1 MLYLACQIPPGAQGC
16 RLDSFLRAQGLSA
29 GLIRAVK
36 HQCGGFFA
44 DGAPIHTNMPLTA
57 GRQLTF
63 ALPSD
68 PPTQVEPQPVD
79 FGILFED
86 AFAAVLDKPAGLAVH
101 PTLNYPDR
109 TLANG
114 WLWHLRQSGTTGV
127 FRPVNRIDKNT
138 SGLVLCAGN
147 SFAAPI
153 LAQTAQKCY
162 LAVTEGG
169 LPRDEGIIDAP
180 IARRGDSII
189 GRTVAPDGKP
199 SMTRYRVLARGGG
212 HTLAACIPVTGRTHQ
227 IRVHMAYLGCPLAG
241 DTLYGGHTDRIARH
255 ALHCA
260 ALTFRH
266 PLDGKLRRIDCPM
279 PPDMA
284 KLCTSGGMPQVQPD
298 TLFDLIRQ
306 LAPEKVGVEIQTPF
320 AYYIREND
328 EETIGTESYGRVLSP
343 LQE

>member
-1 MLYLACQIPPGAQGC
+1 MLYLSCRVPSEAQGC

-29 GLIRAVK
+29 GLIRGVK

-44 DGAPIHTNMPLTA
+44 DGSPIHTNMLLTA
-57 GRQLTF
+57 GQQLTF
-63 ALPSD
+63 ALPPD
-68 PPTQVEPQPVD
+68 PPTQVDPQPVD

-101 PTLNYPDR
+101 PTLNYPDK

-114 WLWHLRQSGTTGV
+114 WLWHLEQRGQTVV

-153 LAQTAQKCY
+153 LAETAHKCY
-162 LAVTEGG
+162 LAVTEGL
-169 LPRDEGIIDAP
+169 LPEDNGVIDAP

-199 SMTRYRVLARGGG
+199 SITRYRVLARGGN

-227 IRVHMAYLGCPLAG
+227 IRVHMSHLGCPLAG
-241 DTLYGGHTDRIARH
+241 DTLYGGHTERIDRH

-266 PLDGKLRRIDCPM
+266 PLDGALHSVQCPL
-279 PPDMA
+279 PPDMGQ
-284 KLCTSGGMPQVQPD
+284 LCRECGMPPVSFD
-298 TLFDLIRQ
+298 TLFALIQ
-306 LAPEKVGVEIQTPF
+306 ELSPEIREVEPKTPF
-320 AYYIREND
+320 AYFIREND
-328 EETIGTESYGRVLSP
+328 
-343 LQE
+343 

>member
-1 MLYLACQIPPGAQGC
+1 MLYLACRIPPDAQGC
-16 RLDSFLRAQGLSA
+16 RLDSFLRGQGLSA

-57 GRQLTF
+57 GQQLTF
-63 ALPSD
+63 ALPPD
-68 PPTQVEPQPVD
+68 PPTQVEPQPVA
-79 FGILFED
+79 FGILLED

-114 WLWHLRQSGTTGV
+114 WLWHLKQQGLTGV

-147 SFAAPI
+147 SFAAPV
-153 LAQTAQKCY
+153 LAATAHKCY
-162 LAVTEGG
+162 LAVTEGL
-169 LPRDEGIIDAP
+169 LPEDDGSIDAP

-189 GRTVAPDGKP
+189 GRTVALDGKP
-199 SMTRYRVLARGGG
+199 SVTRYRVLARGGG

-227 IRVHMAYLGCPLAG
+227 IRVHMAHLGCPLAG
-241 DTLYGGHTDRIARH
+241 DTLYGGHTDRIGRH

-266 PLDGKLRRIDCPM
+266 PLDGSLRRIQCPL

-284 KLCTSGGMPQVQPD
+284 QLCEACGMPP
-298 TLFDLIRQ
+298 
-306 LAPEKVGVEIQTPF
+306 VEIQSLFALIQELSPQETGVEPKTPF
-320 AYYIREND
+320 AYFIREND
-328 EETIGTESYGRVLSP
+328 
-343 LQE
+343 